1 MSYMPHNKNRKKK
14 KTRLRTIQAIT
25 LEKGSFQKHDT
36 FKLLDSATDSVLD
49 IKVHVLFKF

>member
-49 IKVHVLFKF
+49 INVHILFKF